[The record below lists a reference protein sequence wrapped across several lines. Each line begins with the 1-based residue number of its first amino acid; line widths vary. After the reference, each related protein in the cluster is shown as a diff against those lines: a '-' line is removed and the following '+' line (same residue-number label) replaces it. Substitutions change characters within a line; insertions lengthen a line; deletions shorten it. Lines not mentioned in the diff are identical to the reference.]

1 VTGLSRFAELPDV
14 STVAEG
20 GVPGYSATG
29 WYGFYG
35 PAALSPDLVRRLYA
49 EAMRALGAPDV
60 KEKLAR
66 SGNEYVM
73 SPPDEFV
80 RFLHVEIAKWTKL
93 VKASNLRIE

>member
-1 VTGLSRFAELPDV
+1 MSE
-14 STVAEG
+14 S

-29 WYGFYG
+29 CYGFYA
-35 PAALSPDLVRRLYA
+35 PAGTSQELVRRLYT
-49 EAMRALGAPDV
+49 EATRALGAPDV

-80 RFLHVEIAKWTKL
+80 AFLRAEIAKWTKL
-93 VKASNLRIE
+93 VKESNIRIE